1 MKNNN
6 FDPEKKHPPIFY
18 VQMTIKDKI
27 IWITGASSGIGKALA
42 IEAAKEGAKLILSA
56 RNTEA
61 LATVQQLCLQHTPH
75 CQVLHLDLTEISK
88 FPQLTQ
94 EALGFFKRID
104 VLVNNGG
111 ISQRSLVEETDLTI
125 DRKIMEVDYFGAV
138 ALTKSVL
145 PHMLQQ
151 KSGHIVVISSVTG
164 IFGFPLRSAYAA
176 AKHALHGFFE
186 TLRAEV
192 MNRNVGVTIVCPGRI
207 KTGISYHALT
217 KDGKAHGKMDAGQ
230 AKGIP
235 ADVCARKILTAVKK
249 GKKEIYIAR
258 GELVLIYL
266 KRFFPALFYN
276 IVTKI
281 NPT

>member
-1 MKNNN
+1 MTRRKNT
-6 FDPEKKHPPIFY
+6 HPFFC

-56 RNTEA
+56 RNKEA
-61 LATVQQLCLQHTPH
+61 LLAVQQLCLQHTPD
-75 CQVLHLDLTEISK
+75 CQVLPLDLTDTGK
-88 FPQLTQ
+88 LPQLTH

-111 ISQRSLVEETDLTI
+111 ISQRSLVEETDLTV

-192 MNRNVGVTIVCPGRI
+192 VNRNVRVTIVCPGRI
-207 KTGISYHALT
+207 KTHISYHALT
-217 KDGKAHGKMDAGQ
+217 KDGKEHGKMDEGQ

-266 KRFFPALFYN
+266 KRFFPTLFYN

-281 NPT
+281 KPT